1 MNKNKILKT
10 DVLIIGTGI
19 AGLVAALELAKN
31 GKLKVVLVTKSK
43 DIEETSTFYAQGGII
58 GRGANDSAQKLEKDI
73 LIAGDG
79 LCNEKA
85 VKILAEE
92 GPGMVEEILMK
103 NAGVEFN
110 KEKGQY
116 DFTRE
121 AAHSEN
127 RILYNKDNTGKEIEK
142 KLAEAVKKQKNVK
155 ILIDHTLI
163 DLLTF
168 PHHAR
173 DPKKIYEERKCAGSY
188 LLDNGTNRV
197 KTVLA
202 QKTILA
208 TGGIGQVYL
217 RTTNAATATGDG
229 LAAAARTGAEIIN
242 AEYVQFHPT
251 SLYHRDLNNFLIS
264 ESVRGEAGELKN
276 TKGELFMKKYDP
288 RGSLASRDIVARGI
302 YEEMLDTK
310 QNFVYLDIASYKKP
324 DYIRKRFPLICET
337 CLKYG
342 IDITKEMI
350 PIAPTAHYFCG
361 GIKVDE
367 FGRSTLKNL
376 YALGEVSC
384 TGVHGANRLASTS
397 LLEGLVWAARCAKDI
412 LLDFS
417 LANKAEE
424 VEFQEVKPWI
434 YTGREEADPALVRQ
448 DWMSIKSI
456 MWNYVGIARTSERLD
471 RAVAD
476 LEYLSR
482 RIEKFYRNAYLG
494 KEKVELR
501 NGVQTAL
508 IIAQAARKNRV
519 SRGCHCVKN

>member
-19 AGLVAALELAKN
+19 SGLVAALELAKN
-31 GKLKVVLVTKSK
+31 KKIKIVLATKSK
-43 DIEETSTFYAQGGII
+43 DIEESSTMHAQGGII
-58 GRGANDSAQKLEKDI
+58 SRGTNDSAEKLVKDI

-79 LCNEKA
+79 LCNDKA
-85 VKILAEE
+85 VRILAEE
-92 GPGMVEEILMK
+92 GPRLVEEILVK

-127 RILYNKDNTGKEIEK
+127 RILYNKDNTGKEIEL
-142 KLAEAVKKQKNVK
+142 KLVKAVKGQQNIK
-155 ILIDHTLI
+155 ILTDHTLI
-163 DLLTF
+163 DLVTF

-173 DPKKIYEERKCAGSY
+173 DPKKIYEGKKCVGGY
-188 LLDNGTNRV
+188 LLDNRTNLV
-197 KTVLA
+197 ETILA

-208 TGGIGQVYL
+208 TGGVGQVYL
-217 RTTNAATATGDG
+217 RTTNALTATGDG
-229 LAAAARTGAEIIN
+229 LAAAAKAGADIIN

-251 SLYHRDLNNFLIS
+251 SLYHRDINNFLIS
-264 ESVRGEAGELKN
+264 ESVRGEGGELKN
-276 TKGELFMKKYDP
+276 AKGELFMKKYDP
-288 RGSLASRDIVARGI
+288 RGSLAPRDIVSRGI
-302 YEEMLDTK
+302 YEEMLATK
-310 QNFVYLDIASYKKP
+310 QNFVYLDIASYQKP
-324 DYIRKRFPLICET
+324 EYIKKRFPLIYET

-342 IDITKEMI
+342 IDITREMM
-350 PIAPTAHYFCG
+350 PVAPTAHYFCG

-376 YALGEVSC
+376 YALGEVSA

-397 LLEGLVWAARCAKDI
+397 LLEGLVWASRSAIDILSGLKKDI
-412 LLDFS
+412 DIPAQSEIKL
-417 LANKAEE
+417 
-424 VEFQEVKPWI
+424 WI
-434 YTGREEADPALVRQ
+434 YTGREEADQALVQQ

-456 MWNYVGIARTSERLD
+456 MWNYVGIVRTPERLE

-476 LEYLSR
+476 LEYLNR
-482 RIEKFYRNAYLG
+482 RIEKFYRNAHLG

-501 NGVQTAL
+501 NGAQAAL
-508 IIAQAARKNRV
+508 VIAQAAMKNRV
-519 SRGCHCVKN
+519 SRGCHFIK